1 MDIPGVKAA
10 EPFYANTIVWKHP
23 QTRRNHG
30 STGGFNPDHS
40 AFNLPE
46 VNQQLQTETAQYSVV

>member
-23 QTRRNHG
+23 QTRQETTVQLVDLIQTILR
-30 STGGFNPDHS
+30 F
-40 AFNLPE
+40 LPE
-46 VNQQLQTETAQYSVV
+46 VNQQ